1 MWLCD
6 IVDDEDSAG
15 SLVVDFAERFVSFLS
30 CGVPKGDFDVLV
42 ADLDNFGEEFYS
54 YGGFL
59 RLIEFVADVSGGDV
73 GFAGSGGADHHYFEH
88 LIVLL
93 HGLLIYY

>member
-6 IVDDEDSAG
+6 IVDDEYSTG
-15 SLVVDFAERFVSFLS
+15 SLVVDFAERFVSLLS
-30 CGVPKGDFDVLV
+30 CGVPEGDFDVLV
-42 ADLDNFGEEFYS
+42 ANLHNFGEELYA

-59 RLIEFVADVSGGDV
+59 GLIEFVADVSGGDV
-73 GFAGSGGADHHYFEH
+73 GFAGSGGADYNNFEH

-93 HGLLIYY
+93 HLDY